1 MPKTNTEIIRDLEKS
16 VATLTGRVDNL
27 RADAERLR
35 KGIEESERKQWNL
48 AMYFVAAFLA
58 LLGGVATAMVR
69 K

>member
-1 MPKTNTEIIRDLEKS
+1 VPKTNTEIIRDLEKS